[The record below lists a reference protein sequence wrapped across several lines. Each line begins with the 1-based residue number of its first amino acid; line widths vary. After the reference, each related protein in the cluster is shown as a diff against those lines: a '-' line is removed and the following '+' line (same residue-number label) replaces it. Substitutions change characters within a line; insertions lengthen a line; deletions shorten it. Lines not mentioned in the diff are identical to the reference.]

1 MNIRKRLKNL
11 KSLFWSKKV
20 PPLPWHCK
28 PGKSIPKSALLEAM
42 RSSLAQLPVSNS
54 DVQMRGKIELGTSG
68 SFKIVRTLASYIISR
83 SGQGKWEK
91 KRCFFTFRPMSPMQ
105 KFSRGIQ
112 GCHQKADVQGFLKM
126 WCFLLLQFFKP
137 KLWLVKVG

>member
-68 SFKIVRTLASYIISR
+68 SFKIVRTPASYIISR
-83 SGQGKWEK
+83 SGQGKWAK
-91 KRCFFTFRPMSPMQ
+91 KFFFRISANYSENVVT
-105 KFSRGIQ
+105 KIVTKINTATIFHFRF
-112 GCHQKADVQGFLKM
+112 CHSISLKTHE
-126 WCFLLLQFFKP
+126 LGPL
-137 KLWLVKVG
+137 